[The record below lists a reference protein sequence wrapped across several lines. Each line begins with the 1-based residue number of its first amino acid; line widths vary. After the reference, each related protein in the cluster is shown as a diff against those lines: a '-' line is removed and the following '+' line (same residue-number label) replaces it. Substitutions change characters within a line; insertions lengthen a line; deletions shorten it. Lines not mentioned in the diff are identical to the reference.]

1 MELKNNS
8 GPQTLGELGRRLGHP
23 APGQDPSLS
32 CDAARL
38 ALLMT
43 RGLPTLSTPPT
54 PPIST
59 WQHPAPSQRIS
70 QVFPQNPCVPR
81 PPPPPTF
88 PQGVQSRLEPCIGFS
103 GVKLPL
109 GEGKDGQ
116 LSAVTPEPLP
126 RLCERQ
132 SKPTGP
138 VSSRYVSRPAILV
151 QVLLPFGLIFKLGIN
166 PASVLVD
173 TLFLACAQQKFIS
186 HNFGG

>member
-1 MELKNNS
+1 M
-8 GPQTLGELGRRLGHP
+8 
-23 APGQDPSLS
+23 
-32 CDAARL
+32 
-38 ALLMT
+38 
-43 RGLPTLSTPPT
+43 
-54 PPIST
+54 
-59 WQHPAPSQRIS
+59 
-70 QVFPQNPCVPR
+70 
-81 PPPPPTF
+81 
-88 PQGVQSRLEPCIGFS
+88 
-103 GVKLPL
+103 KLPL

-116 LSAVTPEPLP
+116 LSAVTPEPLL